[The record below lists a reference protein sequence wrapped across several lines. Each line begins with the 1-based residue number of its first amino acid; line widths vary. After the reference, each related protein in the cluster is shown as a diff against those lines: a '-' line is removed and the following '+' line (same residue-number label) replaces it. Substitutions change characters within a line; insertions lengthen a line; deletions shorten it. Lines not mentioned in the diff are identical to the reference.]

1 MSPFRKIYNKIFYI
15 LHHIIEDRDYKKFK
29 NLIKNRYQ
37 NTYVRKNSKE
47 IILIDFFDYYPFII
61 YWAEISN
68 YLNNKYGFQLRYFY
82 FYFHNS
88 FFSKLN
94 FFLKKRKEI
103 YESFNCFELIN
114 EIGKKIDDNLKKK
127 IIDYYKNQV
136 SSKEELLNYKI
147 KDILVG
153 DLIYDTYLRTKDSR
167 AKATIENLNDP
178 YLINLVLRSHMIVD
192 KFLEVFKNYNVKLLL
207 PSHSSYI
214 QYGISVRIA
223 TKNKVPVIFLYKKGL
238 SGKKIYFLK
247 KDDDQVYDNLP
258 YYRFRETFNKMSF
271 LDKKKALKIGDKL
284 IKKRFS
290 GEGDDY
296 MRKFIVNPYK
306 KNLKNNS
313 IKLNDKKKFFIFAH
327 CFFDTSHNF
336 RSMIFVD
343 LYEWIIQTIK
353 IIKLTKNYEIYIK
366 SHPFSKWGNKQILEK
381 IIKIFPE
388 VKLLNEDVSNHDI
401 INSNPELIL
410 TVHGSVGHEFPVKK
424 IAVLNAGDN
433 QHINYNFNLHANN
446 YEEYKDMI
454 LNITKYK
461 KNIKFSY
468 DELSEFWYMRFFHY
482 FRDEINPDAINDSS
496 KIFKFNNQ
504 ITNSSIN
511 LKKNLIPNFESIFKE
526 INSSFKLFCQ
536 NELNNKF

>member
-1 MSPFRKIYNKIFYI
+1 MSPLRKIYNKIFYTF
-15 LHHIIEDRDYKKFK
+15 HHIIEDKSYKTFK

-37 NTYVRKNSKE
+37 NKYVRKNSKE

-61 YWAEISN
+61 YWAEICN
-68 YLNNKYGFQLRYFY
+68 YLNNKYGFQLKYFY
-82 FYFHNS
+82 FPFHNS
-88 FFSKLN
+88 LFSKYN
-94 FFLKKRKEI
+94 FFLKKRKKI

-114 EIGKKIDDNLKKK
+114 EIDSKIDNNLKEK
-127 IIDYYKNQV
+127 IIKSYKNKV
-136 SSKEELLNYKI
+136 ASKEELLNYKI

-153 DLIYDTYLRTKDSR
+153 DLIYDTFLRTKSSR
-167 AKATIENLNDP
+167 AQATIDNLNDP
-178 YLINLVLRSHMIVD
+178 YLINLVVRSHIIVD
-192 KFLEVFKNYNVKLLL
+192 KLLKVFDVYNVKLLL

-238 SGKKIYFLK
+238 SGKKIYFLN
-247 KDDDQVYDNLP
+247 KDDNQVYDNLP
-258 YYRFRETFNKMSF
+258 YYRFKETFNKMDASN
-271 LDKKKALKIGDKL
+271 KKEALRIGEEL

-290 GEGDDY
+290 GEGDNY
-296 MRKFIVNPYK
+296 MKKFKVNPYK
-306 KNLKNNS
+306 KNIKDNS
-313 IKLNDKKKFFIFAH
+313 IKLNDKKKFFIFTH

-336 RSMIFVD
+336 RNMIFVD

-353 IIKLTKNYEIYIK
+353 IIKLTQNHEIYIK

-388 VKLLNEDVSNHDI
+388 VILISEEVSNHDI
-401 INSNPELIL
+401 IDSKPELIL

-454 LNITKYK
+454 LNIEKHK
-461 KNIKFSY
+461 KDINFSY

-482 FRDEINPDAINDSS
+482 FKDDVSQKAINDNS
-496 KIFKFNNQ
+496 KLFEFNNQ
-504 ITNSSIN
+504 QTNSSIN
-511 LKKNLIPNFESIFKE
+511 LKSINVKFDTIFDE
-526 INSSFKLFCQ
+526 INWSFQSFCN
-536 NELNNKF
+536 NEFKNKF